1 MRTNVQGFVK
11 GNFNFMYRVARQANR
26 DDCWGMAGEIGF
38 ALMFALF
45 TGLILMVAFLSIF
58 GAKPDVLNS
67 ILYFLASFLP
77 FELYTL
83 IRREIVDIAQTDP
96 KGIVTLGIAGT
107 IWTISNLMM
116 ILNKCFQRSYNV
128 KETRSFWKLRLIS
141 LALACTV
148 ALFVALVLNLLA
160 FGIQIARFIEQNYGY
175 QNIIALL
182 IRAFRLP
189 VAFILTTL
197 LTSLLY
203 WAMSNVRQG
212 FFEVMPGALFFGV
225 LWFVCTYGFGYYL
238 KNFPH
243 YNATYGTLGAGLI
256 LMIWMYLTA
265 LSLLLGGEVN
275 AEIYHRRM
283 LLRHRIPAS
292 V

>member
-1 MRTNVQGFVK
+1 MKLDARPFLRR
-11 GNFNFMYRVARQANR
+11 NFNFLYNVARQCDK
-26 DDCWGMAGEIGF
+26 DDCWGLSAEIGF

-45 TGLILMVAFLSIF
+45 TALILMVAFLSIF

-83 IRREIVDIAQTDP
+83 IRREVVDIAQTDP
-96 KGIVTLGIAGT
+96 KGVVTFGIAGT
-107 IWTISNLMM
+107 LWTMSNLMM
-116 ILNKCFQRSYNV
+116 ILNKCFQRSYNI
-128 KETRSFWKLRLIS
+128 KETRSFWKLRLIA

-148 ALFVALVLNLLA
+148 ALLVGLVLNLLA

-175 QNIIALL
+175 QNVIALML
-182 IRAFRLP
+182 RAFRLP
-189 VAFILTTL
+189 VAFLLTTL

-212 FFEVMPGALFFGV
+212 FFEVMPGAMFFGV

-238 KNFPH
+238 SNFPH

-265 LSLLLGGEVN
+265 FALLLGGEVN

-283 LLRHRIPAS
+283 RLHRQAA
-292 V
+292 